1 MKQIL
6 TVIFI
11 LLISANIGFAQKSK
25 NKKMLLGSWE
35 MSAIEGKKVD
45 KNDITEL
52 HFKKDA
58 TLEITEK
65 GVKNISKWSLSNDG
79 KSIII
84 NDADKIFN
92 IKIVKIDKSSIHL
105 DNEGDVAEFVRIKSK
120 PVVKLKG
127 LTKDLVGTWKEVNKS
142 VMMLKFNADGTAY
155 NSHESETAQW
165 KVSADGKQLLINVN
179 DQVEVINIDM
189 AKDKK
194 SFKMTV
200 NGDIITFVRSNEKFE
215 QANKMEEEPVISIE
229 EEKSNLKESEI
240 IGNWKVTEIDKEI
253 LEGRSLMIELKSDKT
268 FKVTEKSVEE
278 RSGKWDFR
286 NGRLYLIDV
295 QSNNTDY
302 SVEKDPEG
310 SLFLKDYYGTLKLKK
325 Q

>member
-6 TVIFI
+6 AVIFI
-11 LLISANIGFAQKSK
+11 LLISANIGSAQKSK

-45 KNDITEL
+45 KNDIIEL

-58 TLEITEK
+58 TLEIIEK
-65 GVKNISKWSLSNDG
+65 GEKNISKWSLSNDG

-84 NDADKIFN
+84 DDADKNFT
-92 IKIVKIDKSSIHL
+92 IKIDKIDKSCIHL
-105 DNEGDVAEFVRIKSK
+105 DNDGDVAEFVRIKSK

-127 LTKDLVGTWKEVNKS
+127 LTNDLVGTWKEVNKS
-142 VMMLKFNADGTAY
+142 VMMLKFNADGTAF
-155 NSHESETAQW
+155 NSLKSETAQW

-179 DQVEVINIDM
+179 DQEEAIDIDM

-200 NGDIITFVRSNEKFE
+200 NGDIFTFVRSNEKFT
-215 QANKMEEEPVISIE
+215 QAKTEEVSVISIE
-229 EEKSNLKESEI
+229 EDKSNLKESEI

-253 LEGRSLMIELKSDKT
+253 LEGRSLMIELNSDKT
-268 FKVTEKSVEE
+268 FKVTENSVEE
-278 RSGKWDFR
+278 RSGKWEFR
-286 NGRLYLIDV
+286 GGRLYLIDI

-310 SLFLKDYYGTLKLKK
+310 SLFLKDYYGILKLKK